1 MPIAM
6 TKVMSDIAPVIKSEN
21 CKQDYSEMFLYIK
34 DLFQSSEVLAA
45 EGQKMKRLIDRE
57 DLTVE
62 YFVDV
67 LLAAYKDC
75 GKRRNMNEQD

>member
-1 MPIAM
+1 
-6 TKVMSDIAPVIKSEN
+6 
-21 CKQDYSEMFLYIK
+21 
-34 DLFQSSEVLAA
+34 
-45 EGQKMKRLIDRE
+45 MKRLIDRE